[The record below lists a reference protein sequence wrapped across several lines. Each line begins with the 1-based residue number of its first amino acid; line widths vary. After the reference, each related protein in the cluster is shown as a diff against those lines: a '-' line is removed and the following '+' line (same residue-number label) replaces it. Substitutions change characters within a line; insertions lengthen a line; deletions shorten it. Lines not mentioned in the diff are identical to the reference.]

1 MPHDDRDA
9 RAAVDYTL
17 DSAGV
22 FQQGSPMKM
31 RSMNGETALPQECCE
46 LVEVGWLMPQP
57 MDQNDIASRN
67 HPVTLQLQALGAH
80 GHAQ

>member
-1 MPHDDRDA
+1 
-9 RAAVDYTL
+9 
-17 DSAGV
+17 
-22 FQQGSPMKM
+22 MKM

-67 HPVTLQLQALGAH
+67 HPVTLQLQALGTH